1 MAIQSGATHVGRIA
15 SIITG
20 AVRDV
25 AGEFGEF
32 ATDVFEMREASRRAE
47 ADRERAE
54 DLVDPESFSVSADG
68 E

>member
-1 MAIQSGATHVGRIA
+1 MESGATHAGQIMGIVA
-15 SIITG
+15 G

-25 AGEFGEF
+25 TREIGDF
-32 ATDVFEMREASRRAE
+32 ATDVFEMREAAQRAE